1 MFSNFTDHYRRLL
14 FALLAMLLLAL
25 GQSARAADYTA
36 GVANINGTATLW
48 FQGASVTQSIAHYNV
63 MHGAQQNVAMAYNS
77 TRARHELAVPA
88 AVGQT
93 VNFSFTYTKAYLAYD
108 TPWGN
113 AVVPGAVDPGKVAT
127 PTFSLPAGSYTG
139 TQQVT
144 VSTAT
149 MRSSA
154 GLLHQRRR
162 RASLRQPAHDRGH
175 QHYQR
180 VCDQGLSM
188 SNSDTASATYTIGS
202 GDTGFTQGVTDNG
215 STLTIWFARSPK
227 SDWVDIHYSLNSGGQ
242 QNVAMGYT
250 GTRHEV
256 TVLKPP
262 PARRQRWLTASPT

>member
-48 FQGASVTQSIAHYNV
+48 FQGASVTQSIAHYKR
-63 MHGAQQNVAMAYNS
+63 HGRPAKCGDGLQQHAHGTSWPYRPRLARRS
-77 TRARHELAVPA
+77 TSRSPTPRL
-88 AVGQT
+88 G
-93 VNFSFTYTKAYLAYD
+93 LAYD

-149 MRSSA
+149 IGCSA